1 MYWLLWKSFG
11 LRVIRRNCNWQ
22 IKLGK
27 FLHKV
32 LRSHTRTWVITYVYD
47 AVRLCYNLSFDTKK
61 IEKKILE
68 NRKVNKL
75 FLMALQRTYAQMQ
88 KNWCLKKD

>member
-1 MYWLLWKSFG
+1 MYFIKCIGFYESHLVDG

-32 LRSHTRTWVITYVYD
+32 LRSRKRTWIITYVYD
-47 AVRLCYNLSFDTKK
+47 AVRLYYNCHLMPRKEKDFTKSK
-61 IEKKILE
+61 SK
-68 NRKVNKL
+68 
-75 FLMALQRTYAQMQ
+75 
-88 KNWCLKKD
+88 